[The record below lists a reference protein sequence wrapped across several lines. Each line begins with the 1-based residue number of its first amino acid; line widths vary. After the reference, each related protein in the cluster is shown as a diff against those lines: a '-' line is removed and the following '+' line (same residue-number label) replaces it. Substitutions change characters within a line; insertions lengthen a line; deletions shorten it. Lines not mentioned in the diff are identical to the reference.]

1 MNLLDRIW
9 ETLWATLF
17 ADGNLQ
23 CDETRVGVISK
34 LKAGRDTLD
43 SRGFKLMR
51 TKTKYT
57 ECKLSKVTALIK
69 GSKRN
74 NSFILDH

>member
-23 CDETRVGVISK
+23 CDETSVGVISK

-57 ECKLSKVTALIK
+57 ECKLSKSNSTDQGIK
-69 GSKRN
+69 EK
-74 NSFILDH
+74 